1 MTDRERY
8 LLGIFAFLLV
18 TVFFGYIEWWD
29 AHDLDGLC
37 TSRYP
42 FPRGECIHA
51 ILPDDPRFLGAL
63 IKRLV
68 LICGL
73 FVAGAIFCIV
83 MFFVETHKE
92 RKARRQSEPSD
103 NS

>member
-1 MTDRERY
+1 MTVRTRY
-8 LLGIFAFLLV
+8 LNSFFYLLV
-18 TVFFGYIEWWD
+18 AFFFGYFVWWD
-29 AHDLDGLC
+29 VHGPEGLC

-42 FPRGECIHA
+42 FPHGDCIHA

-68 LICGL
+68 LFCGL
-73 FVAGAIFCIV
+73 FVAGNIFCIV

-92 RKARRQSEPSD
+92 RKAKRQREPGD
-103 NS
+103 KP